1 MTFAYIGPAVIKH
14 VNLRKEGATDA
25 KYVAADIKLVAVT
38 DADILI
44 PFNPLLRTLLF
55 NEAGDPRI
63 GNLDPI
69 SLDGSIKHLTC
80 TFPEWKVELGDAEAK
95 KFSFEPM
102 PGHRVGMT
110 FSVAIEP
117 RGDQT
122 AKLAEMLGE
131 TVRVEIGVEADLLAE
146 KGDKLS
152 TWDFPMPPDMLPVT
166 PSLTGEL
173 RKAAQNMQDM
183 VDQDGVTTMIMDG
196 AGKNIATFTPKKP
209 AKNKT
214 PNA

>member
-25 KYVAADIKLVAVT
+25 KYVAADIKLVTVT

-44 PFNPLLRTLLF
+44 PFNPSLRTLLF

-146 KGDKLS
+146 KGGTRAGTYQLN
-152 TWDFPMPPDMLPVT
+152 V
-166 PSLTGEL
+166 GV
-173 RKAAQNMQDM
+173 RQAVQRMQDLA
-183 VDQDGVTTMIMDG
+183 DKDGVTTTISDG
-196 AGKNIATFTPKKP
+196 SGKHLATFAPKTPGKKKTPK
-209 AKNKT
+209 A
-214 PNA
+214 